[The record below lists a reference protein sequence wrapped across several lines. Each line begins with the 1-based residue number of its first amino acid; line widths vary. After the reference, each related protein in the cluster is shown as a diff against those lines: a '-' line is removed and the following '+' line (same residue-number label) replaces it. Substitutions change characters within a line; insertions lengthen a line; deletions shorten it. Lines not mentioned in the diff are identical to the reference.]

1 MCFITECKGGAD
13 VVFVVDNSGSVG
25 STNFNTILKFISDII
40 DGLEIGEK
48 KFQVGIITFHTPVKR
63 EFNLDKYQDKKDLK
77 NATLSIAYKGGGT
90 NTWKA
95 LKYLHS
101 NSFSRA
107 SGQ

>member
-1 MCFITECKGGAD
+1 LRR
-13 VVFVVDNSGSVG
+13 VHVRNNSR
-25 STNFNTILKFISDII
+25 D
-40 DGLEIGEK
+40 DGLELGEE
-48 KFQVGIITFHTPVKR
+48 KFRVGIITFHTPVKR
-63 EFNLDKYQDKKDLK
+63 EFDLYEYQDKEDLK
-77 NATLSIAYKGGGT
+77 NAILSIAYKGGGT